1 MNNTIF
7 NKLSPKET
15 KFFPLLNDIA
25 ESISKTSA
33 LITECVDNYE
43 YNSAIEL
50 VKKIKEQERKGDRL
64 LAEIFEKLNTTFIT
78 PFDREDIHD
87 LANTLDDVLDDIN
100 SCAKRIVMYH
110 PNKIP
115 ESAVKLG
122 KILIEGANILTEA
135 IKMLATLKKDADVL
149 KELCNQLHIFENE
162 ADDIY
167 ESFIIDLFEN
177 EKDAIEIIKLKE
189 IMHELEDAADTME
202 KAGKIIKT
210 IIVKYA

>member
-15 KFFPLLNDIA
+15 KFFPMLDEFAEIIA
-25 ESISKTSA
+25 RVSK
-33 LITECVDNYE
+33 LITECVSNYD
-43 YNSAIEL
+43 YNSAVEL
-50 VKKIKEQERKGDRL
+50 FKKIKEQERHGDRL
-64 LAEIFEKLNTTFIT
+64 LADVFEKLNTTFIT

-87 LANTLDDVLDDIN
+87 LANTLDDVTDHIN
-100 SCAKRIVMYH
+100 SCAKRIVMYN

-115 ESAVKLG
+115 ESAVKIAH
-122 KILIEGANILTEA
+122 ILLEGSDILTKA
-135 IKMLATLKKDADVL
+135 VKMLATLKKDAEKL
-149 KELCNQLHIFENE
+149 KEYCNQLHIFENE

-167 ESFIIDLFEN
+167 ETFIIDLFEH
-177 EKDAIEIIKLKE
+177 EKDAVEIIKMKE

-202 KAGKIIKT
+202 KAGKVIKT

>member
-122 KILIEGANILTEA
+122 HILIEGANILTEA
-135 IKMLATLKKDADVL
+135 IKMLATLKKDANVL

>member
-15 KFFPLLNDIA
+15 KFFPLLDLLADSILIA
-25 ESISKTSA
+25 SE
-33 LITECVDNYE
+33 LITNCVENYD
-43 YNSAIEL
+43 YNSAVEL
-50 VKKIKEQERKGDRL
+50 FKKIKVQERNGDKL
-64 LAEIFEKLNTTFIT
+64 LAEIYEKLNTTFIT

-87 LANTLDDVLDDIN
+87 LANTLDDALDNIN

-110 PNKIP
+110 PKRIP

-122 KILIEGANILTEA
+122 HILIDGANILVNA
-135 IKMLATLKKDADVL
+135 VKMLATLKNDAETL
-149 KELCNQLHIFENE
+149 KENCNQLHIFENE

-167 ESFIIDLFEN
+167 ESFIIDLFGS

-189 IMHELEDAADTME
+189 IMHELEDAADTVE
-202 KAGKIIKT
+202 KVGKVIKT